1 MIKSFGTFVAGT
13 LLGFG
18 LCLYFRKNELDRL
31 KTKILEIFTNLGG
44 MSAEGMVQVNIESY
58 HQIYQIFY
66 PSFYHGLVAQGLLDT
81 ALLNEE
87 TFVNLYKETHNFFVA
102 DQTDETLP
110 YRALISE
117 QTPLSQ
123 RIAQSMLASH
133 VYSCLSQSGFITVD
147 LTHYTRYF
155 EIFNSSYH
163 SVDQAI
169 QSIFAQHSFPL
180 IEPNSGIQVV
190 PCHSFQRK
198 IEVVDPFIATN
209 TPERKVAI
217 MCDITLMRRIINTLS
232 PYFS

>member
-58 HQIYQIFY
+58 HQIYEIFY
-66 PSFYHGLVAQGLLDT
+66 PSFYDKLIDQGLLNID
-81 ALLNEE
+81 LGQEV
-87 TFVNLYKETHNFFVA
+87 FVNLYKETHNLLVT
-102 DQTDETLP
+102 DQTDETFP
-110 YRALISE
+110 YRTLISE
-117 QTPLSQ
+117 QNPSSQ

-147 LTHYTRYF
+147 PTIYTRYF
-155 EIFNSSYH
+155 EIFNSCYH
-163 SVDQAI
+163 SVDQTI
-169 QSIFAQHSFPL
+169 QSIFAQHNFPL
-180 IEPNSGIQVV
+180 IEPNLGIQVG

-198 IEVVDPFIATN
+198 IEVVDPLIATN
-209 TPERKVAI
+209 TLERKVAI
-217 MCDITLMRRIINTLS
+217 MCDITLIRRIINTLS